1 MPEQPTPSTP
11 THHIGR
17 NADAAEITMQKTE
30 SKLPLEGITV
40 IDFSQILAGPFCTM
54 LLADM
59 GADVIKI
66 EKPNGGDDT
75 RRYGPPFINGES
87 AAFLTLN
94 RNKRSIILDLK
105 TEQGLDIARR
115 MLKNAQVIIHNF
127 RPGVVERMG
136 LDYDSVQSLN
146 PAIIYCT
153 VSGFGTTG
161 PYSQR
166 AGFDLVA
173 QGMSGLM
180 SINGFPD
187 SPPAKVGVPM
197 ADLNTGMFCAYGILT
212 AYINRLTTGQ
222 GQHVDAS
229 LLESGMAY
237 TLYESATYFATGEI
251 AGPLGSAHRM
261 IAPYQ
266 AFATQDGYIN
276 IGAANQ
282 NNWERMCRA
291 VGRQDLLQ
299 DERFSS
305 NPQRMVNISH
315 LTPIMEETFRTQTT
329 SHWVQALEKAGVPC
343 GPIYNIE
350 QVYADP
356 HVQQR
361 QMEVP
366 LEHPTAG
373 NIRNIGVPVKLSDTP
388 GSVRTPAP
396 TLGQHSVETLTQF
409 GYTTAQINTFQE
421 NGILG

>member
-1 MPEQPTPSTP
+1 MNN
-11 THHIGR
+11 R
-17 NADAAEITMQKTE
+17 
-30 SKLPLEGITV
+30 LPLQDIKV

-54 LLADM
+54 LLSDM

-75 RRYGPPFINGES
+75 RRYGPPFIEGES

-94 RNKRSIILDLK
+94 RNKRSIVLDLK
-105 TEQGLDIARR
+105 SEQGIAVVRR
-115 MLKNAQVIIHNF
+115 MLEDADVMIHNF
-127 RPGVVERMG
+127 RPGVVDRMG
-136 LDYDSVQSLN
+136 LGYDDVNALN
-146 PAIIYCT
+146 PAIVYCT

-161 PYSQR
+161 PYSSR

-180 SINGFPD
+180 SINGFPGA
-187 SPPAKVGVPM
+187 PPAKVGVPM

-212 AYINRLTTGQ
+212 AYINRLTTGK

-229 LLESGMAY
+229 LIESGIAY
-237 TLYESATYFATGEI
+237 TLYESATYFATGEV

-291 VGRQDLLQ
+291 ISREDLLD
-299 DERFSS
+299 DERFTS
-305 NPQRMVNISH
+305 NPERMVSIEA
-315 LTPIMEETFRTQTT
+315 LTPIMEETFRTKTT
-329 SHWVQALEKAGVPC
+329 SHWVEILETAGVPC
-343 GPIYNIE
+343 GPIYDIE

-356 HVQQR
+356 HVQSR
-361 QMEVP
+361 EMSVA
-366 LEHPTAG
+366 LEHPKAG
-373 NIRNIGVPVKLSDTP
+373 GIRNIGVPVKLSDTP

-396 TLGQHSVETLTQF
+396 LLGQHSDEILIQY
-409 GYTTAQINTFQE
+409 GYAQADVTAFRDA
-421 NGILG
+421 GILG

>member
-1 MPEQPTPSTP
+1 MNND
-11 THHIGR
+11 GKR
-17 NADAAEITMQKTE
+17 
-30 SKLPLEGITV
+30 LPLAGIRV

-75 RRYGPPFINGES
+75 RRYGPPFIEGES

-94 RNKRSIILDLK
+94 RNKRSIVLDLK
-105 TEQGLDIARR
+105 SAQGLAVAKR
-115 MLKNAQVIIHNF
+115 MLSEAEVMIHNF
-127 RPGVVERMG
+127 RPGVVDRMG
-136 LDYDSVQSLN
+136 LAYEDARELN
-146 PAIIYCT
+146 PAIVYCT

-161 PYSQR
+161 PYSGR

-187 SPPAKVGVPM
+187 APPAKVGVPM

-212 AYINRLTTGQ
+212 AYINRLNTGR

-229 LLESGMAY
+229 LLESAMAY
-237 TLYESATYFATGEI
+237 TLYESATYFATGEV

-266 AFATQDGYIN
+266 AFATRDGYIN

-291 VGRQDLLQ
+291 VGREDLLE
-299 DERFSS
+299 DARFAS
-305 NPQRMVNISH
+305 NPERMVNIAA
-315 LTPIMEETFRTQTT
+315 LTPIMEETFRARGT
-329 SHWVQALEKAGVPC
+329 SHWVEALERAGVPC
-343 GPIYNIE
+343 GPIYDIE

-356 HVQQR
+356 QVR
-361 QMEVP
+361 SRDMAVP
-366 LEHPTAG
+366 LEHPKAG
-373 NIRNIGVPVKLSDTP
+373 AIRNIGVAVKLSDTP
-388 GSVRTPAP
+388 GAVRTPAP
-396 TLGQHSVETLTQF
+396 TLGQHTDEALAEF
-409 GYTTAQINTFQE
+409 GYGDEEIAALRE
-421 NGILG
+421 CGAAG

>member
-1 MPEQPTPSTP
+1 
-11 THHIGR
+11 
-17 NADAAEITMQKTE
+17 MQATNG
-30 SKLPLEGITV
+30 KLPLQDIKV

-59 GADVIKI
+59 GADVVKI

-75 RRYGPPFINGES
+75 RRYGPPFIEGES

-94 RNKRSIILDLK
+94 RNKRSIVLDLK
-105 TEQGLDIARR
+105 SEQGLAIVRR
-115 MLKNAQVIIHNF
+115 MLEDADVMIHNF
-127 RPGVVERMG
+127 RPGVVDRMG
-136 LDYDSVQSLN
+136 LAYDNVSAIN
-146 PAIIYCT
+146 PAIVYCT

-161 PYSQR
+161 PYSSR

-180 SINGFPD
+180 SINGFPGA
-187 SPPAKVGVPM
+187 PPAKVGVPM

-212 AYINRLTTGQ
+212 AYINRLTTGK

-237 TLYESATYFATGEI
+237 TLYESATYFATGEV

-266 AFATQDGYIN
+266 AFATQDGFIN

-291 VGRQDLLQ
+291 IGREDLLE
-299 DERFSS
+299 DERFAS
-305 NPQRMVNISH
+305 NPERMVSIEA

-329 SHWVQALEKAGVPC
+329 SYWVEALERAGVPC

-356 HVQQR
+356 HVR
-361 QMEVP
+361 SREMAVE
-366 LEHPTAG
+366 LEHPKSGA
-373 NIRNIGVPVKLSDTP
+373 IRNIGVPVKLSDTP

-396 TLGQHSVETLTQF
+396 LLGQHSEEVLDQY
-409 GYTTAQINTFQE
+409 GYAAADIATFKDA
-421 NGILG
+421 GVLG

>member
-1 MPEQPTPSTP
+1 
-11 THHIGR
+11 
-17 NADAAEITMQKTE
+17 MQKSE
-30 SKLPLEGITV
+30 RKLPLQGIRV

-59 GADVIKI
+59 GADVVKV

-75 RRYGPPFINGES
+75 RRYGPPFIEGES

-94 RNKRSIILDLK
+94 RNKRSIVLDLK
-105 TEQGLDIARR
+105 NEQGLGVVRR
-115 MLKNAQVIIHNF
+115 MLADADVMLHNF

-136 LDYDSVQSLN
+136 LGYDDVSALN
-146 PAIIYCT
+146 PAIVYCA
-153 VSGFGTTG
+153 VSGFGATG

-212 AYINRLTTGQ
+212 AYINRLATGK

-237 TLYESATYFATGEI
+237 TLYESATYFATGEV

-291 VGRQDLLQ
+291 VGRDALL
-299 DERFSS
+299 DDARFAS
-305 NPQRMVNISH
+305 NPERMVNIQS

-329 SHWVQALEKAGVPC
+329 AHWVEVLERAGVPC

-356 HVQQR
+356 QVQSRDMAVELQ
-361 QMEVP
+361 
-366 LEHPTAG
+366 HPKAG
-373 NIRNIGVPVKLSDTP
+373 GIRNIGVAVKLSDTP

-396 TLGQHSVETLTQF
+396 LLGQHTDDVLAEF
-409 GYTTAQINTFQE
+409 GYAEAEIAALRQS
-421 NGILG
+421 GALGSG

>member
-1 MPEQPTPSTP
+1 
-11 THHIGR
+11 
-17 NADAAEITMQKTE
+17 MQTTNG
-30 SKLPLEGITV
+30 KLPLQDIKV

-59 GADVIKI
+59 GADVVKI

-75 RRYGPPFINGES
+75 RRYGPPFIEGES

-105 TEQGLDIARR
+105 SEQGIAIVRR
-115 MLKNAQVIIHNF
+115 MLEDADVMIHNF
-127 RPGVVERMG
+127 RPGVVDRMG
-136 LDYDSVQSLN
+136 LAYDDVSAIN
-146 PAIIYCT
+146 PAIVYCT
-153 VSGFGTTG
+153 VSGFGATG
-161 PYSQR
+161 PYSSR

-180 SINGFPD
+180 SINGFPGA
-187 SPPAKVGVPM
+187 PPAKVGVPM

-212 AYINRLTTGQ
+212 AYINRLATGQ

-229 LLESGMAY
+229 LIESGIAY
-237 TLYESATYFATGEI
+237 TLYESATYFATGEV

-291 VGRQDLLQ
+291 IGREDLLD
-299 DERFSS
+299 DERFAS
-305 NPQRMVNISH
+305 NPERMVSIEA
-315 LTPIMEETFRTQTT
+315 LTPIMEETFRTRTT
-329 SHWVQALEKAGVPC
+329 AHWVEALEKAGVPC

-350 QVYADP
+350 QVYDDP
-356 HVQQR
+356 HVQSR
-361 QMEVP
+361 EMAVP
-366 LEHPTAG
+366 LEHPKSG
-373 NIRNIGVPVKLSDTP
+373 SIRNIGVAVKLSDTP

-396 TLGQHSVETLTQF
+396 LLGQHSEEVLCQY
-409 GYTTAQINTFQE
+409 GYANADITAFKE
-421 NGILG
+421 AGVLG

>member
-1 MPEQPTPSTP
+1 
-11 THHIGR
+11 
-17 NADAAEITMQKTE
+17 MQKSE
-30 SKLPLEGITV
+30 RKLPLQGIRV

-59 GADVIKI
+59 GADVVKV

-75 RRYGPPFINGES
+75 RRYGPPFIEGES

-94 RNKRSIILDLK
+94 RNKRSIVLDLK
-105 TEQGLDIARR
+105 SEQGLGVVRR
-115 MLKNAQVIIHNF
+115 MLADADVMLHNF

-136 LDYDSVQSLN
+136 LGYADVSALN
-146 PAIIYCT
+146 PAIVYCA
-153 VSGFGTTG
+153 VSGFGATG

-212 AYINRLTTGQ
+212 AYINRLATGK

-237 TLYESATYFATGEI
+237 TLYESATYFATGEV

-291 VGRQDLLQ
+291 VGRDDLL
-299 DERFSS
+299 DDARFAS
-305 NPQRMVNISH
+305 NPERMVNIQS

-329 SHWVQALEKAGVPC
+329 AHWVEVLERAGVPC

-356 HVQQR
+356 HVQSRDMAVELQ
-361 QMEVP
+361 
-366 LEHPTAG
+366 HPKAG
-373 NIRNIGVPVKLSDTP
+373 GIRNIGVAVKLSDTP

-396 TLGQHSVETLTQF
+396 LLGQHTDDVLTEF
-409 GYTTAQINTFQE
+409 GYADADIAALRQS
-421 NGILG
+421 GALGGG

>member
-1 MPEQPTPSTP
+1 
-11 THHIGR
+11 
-17 NADAAEITMQKTE
+17 MQN
-30 SKLPLEGITV
+30 SNGKLPLQDIKV

-75 RRYGPPFINGES
+75 RRYGPPFIEGES

-94 RNKRSIILDLK
+94 RNKRSIVLDLK
-105 TEQGLDIARR
+105 SEKGLAIVRR
-115 MLKNAQVIIHNF
+115 MLEDADVMIHNF
-127 RPGVVERMG
+127 RPGVVDRMG
-136 LDYDSVQSLN
+136 LAFEDVSALN
-146 PAIIYCT
+146 PAIVYCT

-161 PYSQR
+161 PYSSR

-212 AYINRLTTGQ
+212 AYINRLVTGK

-229 LLESGMAY
+229 LIESGIAY
-237 TLYESATYFATGEI
+237 TLYESATYFATGEV

-282 NNWERMCRA
+282 NNWERLCRA
-291 VGRQDLLQ
+291 VGREDLLD
-299 DERFSS
+299 DERFAS
-305 NPQRMVNISH
+305 NPERMVSISA
-315 LTPIMEETFRTQTT
+315 LTPIMEETFRAQTT
-329 SHWVQALEKAGVPC
+329 GHWVKTLEKAGVPC
-343 GPIYNIE
+343 GPIYTIE

-356 HVQQR
+356 HVQSR
-361 QMEVP
+361 GMAVP
-366 LEHPTAG
+366 LEHPKSG
-373 NIRNIGVPVKLSDTP
+373 SIRNIGVAVKLSDTP

-396 TLGQHSVETLTQF
+396 LLGQHSDEVLTEF
-409 GYTTAQINTFQE
+409 GYEDTDIAAFKDA
-421 NGILG
+421 GALG

>member
-1 MPEQPTPSTP
+1 
-11 THHIGR
+11 
-17 NADAAEITMQKTE
+17 MQKPE
-30 SKLPLEGITV
+30 RKLPLQGIRV

-59 GADVIKI
+59 GADVVKV

-75 RRYGPPFINGES
+75 RRYGPPFIEGES

-94 RNKRSIILDLK
+94 RNKRSVVLDLK
-105 TEQGLDIARR
+105 SEQGLGVVRR
-115 MLKNAQVIIHNF
+115 MLADADVMLHNF

-136 LDYDSVQSLN
+136 LGYADVSALN
-146 PAIIYCT
+146 PAIVYCA
-153 VSGFGTTG
+153 VSGFGATG

-212 AYINRLTTGQ
+212 AYINRLATGN

-237 TLYESATYFATGEI
+237 TLYESATYFATGEV

-291 VGRQDLLQ
+291 VGRDDLL
-299 DERFSS
+299 DDARFAS
-305 NPQRMVNISH
+305 NPERMVNIQS

-329 SHWVQALEKAGVPC
+329 AHWVEILERAGVPC

-356 HVQQR
+356 HVQSRDMAVELQ
-361 QMEVP
+361 
-366 LEHPTAG
+366 HPKAG
-373 NIRNIGVPVKLSDTP
+373 GIRNIGVAVKLSDTP

-396 TLGQHSVETLTQF
+396 LLGQHTDDVLAEFDYAEAEIAALRQS
-409 GYTTAQINTFQE
+409 GA
-421 NGILG
+421 LGGG

>member
-1 MPEQPTPSTP
+1 
-11 THHIGR
+11 
-17 NADAAEITMQKTE
+17 MQ
-30 SKLPLEGITV
+30 SSNGKLPLQDIKV

-59 GADVIKI
+59 GADVLKI

-75 RRYGPPFINGES
+75 RRYGPPFIEGES

-94 RNKRSIILDLK
+94 RNKRSIVLDLK
-105 TEQGLDIARR
+105 SEQGIAIVRR
-115 MLKNAQVIIHNF
+115 MLEDADVMIHNF
-127 RPGVVERMG
+127 RPGVVDRMG
-136 LDYDSVQSLN
+136 LAYDDVSALN
-146 PAIIYCT
+146 PAIVYCT

-161 PYSQR
+161 PYSSR

-180 SINGFPD
+180 SINGFPGA
-187 SPPAKVGVPM
+187 PPAKVGVPM

-212 AYINRLTTGQ
+212 AYINRLATGQ

-229 LLESGMAY
+229 LIESGIAY
-237 TLYESATYFATGEI
+237 TLYESATYFATGDV

-291 VGRQDLLQ
+291 VGREDLL
-299 DERFSS
+299 DDDRFAS
-305 NPQRMVNISH
+305 NPERMVSIDA

-329 SHWVQALEKAGVPC
+329 AHWVEVLESAGVPC
-343 GPIYNIE
+343 GPIYDIE

-356 HVQQR
+356 HVQSR
-361 QMEVP
+361 DMAVE
-366 LEHPTAG
+366 LEHPKSG
-373 NIRNIGVPVKLSDTP
+373 SIRNIGVPVKLSDTP

-396 TLGQHSVETLTQF
+396 LLGQHSDEVLAQY
-409 GYTTAQINTFQE
+409 GYAEGDVAAFKDA
-421 NGILG
+421 GVLG

>member
-1 MPEQPTPSTP
+1 
-11 THHIGR
+11 
-17 NADAAEITMQKTE
+17 MQKSE
-30 SKLPLEGITV
+30 RKLPLQGIRV

-59 GADVIKI
+59 GADVVKV

-75 RRYGPPFINGES
+75 RRYGPPFIEGES

-94 RNKRSIILDLK
+94 RNKRSIVLDLK
-105 TEQGLDIARR
+105 SEQGLGVVRR
-115 MLKNAQVIIHNF
+115 MLADADVMLHNF

-136 LDYDSVQSLN
+136 LGYADVSALN
-146 PAIIYCT
+146 PAIVYCA

-187 SPPAKVGVPM
+187 SPPAKVGVPI
-197 ADLNTGMFCAYGILT
+197 ADLNTGMFCAYGVLT
-212 AYINRLTTGQ
+212 AYINRLATGK

-237 TLYESATYFATGEI
+237 TLYESATYFATGEV

-291 VGRQDLLQ
+291 VGRADLL
-299 DERFSS
+299 DDARFAS
-305 NPQRMVNISH
+305 NPERMVNIQS
-315 LTPIMEETFRTQTT
+315 LTPIMEETFRTQPTA
-329 SHWVQALEKAGVPC
+329 HWVEILDRAGVPC

-356 HVQQR
+356 HVQSRDMAVELQ
-361 QMEVP
+361 
-366 LEHPTAG
+366 HPKAG
-373 NIRNIGVPVKLSDTP
+373 GIRNIGVAVKLSDTP

-396 TLGQHSVETLTQF
+396 LLGQHTDEVLAEF
-409 GYTTAQINTFQE
+409 GYADADIAALRQS
-421 NGILG
+421 GALGGG

>member
-1 MPEQPTPSTP
+1 
-11 THHIGR
+11 
-17 NADAAEITMQKTE
+17 MQKSE
-30 SKLPLEGITV
+30 RKLPLQGIRV

-59 GADVIKI
+59 GADVVKV

-75 RRYGPPFINGES
+75 RRYGPPFIEGES

-94 RNKRSIILDLK
+94 RNKRSIVLDLK
-105 TEQGLDIARR
+105 SEQGLGVVRR
-115 MLKNAQVIIHNF
+115 MLADADVMLHNF

-136 LDYDSVQSLN
+136 LGYDDVSALN
-146 PAIIYCT
+146 PAIVYCA
-153 VSGFGTTG
+153 VSGFGATG

-212 AYINRLTTGQ
+212 AYINRLATGK

-237 TLYESATYFATGEI
+237 TLYESATYFATGEV

-291 VGRQDLLQ
+291 VGRDDLL
-299 DERFSS
+299 DDARFAS
-305 NPQRMVNISH
+305 NPERMVNIQS

-329 SHWVQALEKAGVPC
+329 AHWVGVLERAGVPC

-356 HVQQR
+356 HVQSRDMAVELQ
-361 QMEVP
+361 
-366 LEHPTAG
+366 HPKAG
-373 NIRNIGVPVKLSDTP
+373 GIRNIGVAVKLSDTP

-396 TLGQHSVETLTQF
+396 LLGQHTDDVLTEF
-409 GYTTAQINTFQE
+409 GYADADIAALRQS
-421 NGILG
+421 GALGGA

>member
-1 MPEQPTPSTP
+1 
-11 THHIGR
+11 
-17 NADAAEITMQKTE
+17 MQKSE
-30 SKLPLEGITV
+30 RKLPLQGIRV

-59 GADVIKI
+59 GADVVKV

-75 RRYGPPFINGES
+75 RRYGPPFIEGES

-94 RNKRSIILDLK
+94 RNKRSIVLDLK
-105 TEQGLDIARR
+105 SEQGLGVVRR
-115 MLKNAQVIIHNF
+115 MLADADVMLHNF

-136 LDYDSVQSLN
+136 LGYADVSALN
-146 PAIIYCT
+146 PAIVYCA
-153 VSGFGTTG
+153 VSGFGATG

-180 SINGFPD
+180 SINGFPGA
-187 SPPAKVGVPM
+187 PPAKVGVPM

-212 AYINRLTTGQ
+212 AYINRLATGK

-237 TLYESATYFATGEI
+237 TLYESATYFATGEV

-291 VGRQDLLQ
+291 VGRDDLL
-299 DERFSS
+299 DDARFAS
-305 NPQRMVNISH
+305 NPERMVNIQS

-329 SHWVQALEKAGVPC
+329 AHWVEVLERAGVPC

-356 HVQQR
+356 HVQSRDMAVELQ
-361 QMEVP
+361 
-366 LEHPTAG
+366 HPKAG
-373 NIRNIGVPVKLSDTP
+373 GIRNIGVAVKLSDTP

-396 TLGQHSVETLTQF
+396 LLGQHTDDVLAEF
-409 GYTTAQINTFQE
+409 GYADAEIAALRQS
-421 NGILG
+421 GALGAG

>member
-1 MPEQPTPSTP
+1 
-11 THHIGR
+11 
-17 NADAAEITMQKTE
+17 MQK
-30 SKLPLEGITV
+30 SNGKLPLEGIKV

-75 RRYGPPFINGES
+75 RRYGPPFIEGES

-94 RNKRSIILDLK
+94 RNKRSIVLDLK
-105 TEQGLDIARR
+105 SEQGIGVVRG
-115 MLKNAQVIIHNF
+115 MLSDAEVMIHNF
-127 RPGVVERMG
+127 RPGVVDRMG
-136 LDYDSVQSLN
+136 LGYEQVRQIN
-146 PAIIYCT
+146 PAIVYCT

-187 SPPAKVGVPM
+187 APPAKIGVPM
-197 ADLNTGMFCAYGILT
+197 ADLNTGMFCAYGVLT

-229 LLESGMAY
+229 LVESGIAY
-237 TLYESATYFATGEI
+237 TLYESATYFATGEV

-266 AFATQDGYIN
+266 AFATEDGYIN

-291 VGRQDLLQ
+291 VGREDLL
-299 DERFSS
+299 DDKRFAS
-305 NPQRMVNISH
+305 NPERMVNIGA
-315 LTPIMEETFRTQTT
+315 LTPIMEETFRTRTT
-329 SHWVQALEKAGVPC
+329 SHWVKLLEDAGVPC
-343 GPIYNIE
+343 GPIYDIE

-356 HVQQR
+356 HVQSR
-361 QMEVP
+361 DMAVA
-366 LEHPTAG
+366 LEHPKAG
-373 NIRNIGVPVKLSDTP
+373 SIRNIGVAVKLSDTP

-396 TLGQHSVETLTQF
+396 LLGQHTDEVLAQF
-409 GYTTAQINTFQE
+409 GYADTDIAALRDS
-421 NGILG
+421 GALGGS

>member
-1 MPEQPTPSTP
+1 
-11 THHIGR
+11 
-17 NADAAEITMQKTE
+17 MQKSE
-30 SKLPLEGITV
+30 RKLPLQGIRV

-59 GADVIKI
+59 GADVVKV

-75 RRYGPPFINGES
+75 RRYGPPFIEGES

-94 RNKRSIILDLK
+94 RNKRSIVLDLK
-105 TEQGLDIARR
+105 SEQGLGVVRR
-115 MLKNAQVIIHNF
+115 MLADADVMLHNF

-136 LDYDSVQSLN
+136 LGYADVSALN
-146 PAIIYCT
+146 PAIVYCA

-187 SPPAKVGVPM
+187 SPPAKVGVPI
-197 ADLNTGMFCAYGILT
+197 ADLNTGMFCAYGVLT
-212 AYINRLTTGQ
+212 AYINRLATGK

-237 TLYESATYFATGEI
+237 TLYESATYFATGEV

-291 VGRQDLLQ
+291 VGRADLL
-299 DERFSS
+299 DDARFAS
-305 NPQRMVNISH
+305 NPERMVNIQS

-329 SHWVQALEKAGVPC
+329 AHWVEILERAGVPC

-356 HVQQR
+356 HVRSRDMAVELQ
-361 QMEVP
+361 
-366 LEHPTAG
+366 HPKAG
-373 NIRNIGVPVKLSDTP
+373 GIRNIGVAVKLSDTP

-396 TLGQHSVETLTQF
+396 LLGQHTDEALAEF
-409 GYTTAQINTFQE
+409 GYADAEIAALRQS
-421 NGILG
+421 GALGGY